1 MPVAPASV
9 DDVDTKAASMAAV
22 AASGGKSAAAQIPQ
36 PPPASGDR
44 EEQMAAIRQMLADL
58 KEGADAAPEAEP
70 DLEPEQEPVTPAP
83 VMRKRVEDEDEE
95 RDALK
100 SRIDQLDKT
109 SRAAKGEAAAS
120 GYDPAKLR
128 RMHERRA
135 KKLQRSRERKKKSGS
150 FLTGFTLVAVVTATM
165 VGLYVMRPQIIAS
178 APQMGPA
185 LNEYVE
191 TVDRYRV
198 ELNEATAE
206 WKAWLVERIENDF
219 QQSEFTLRLGN
230 RGISMR

>member
-206 WKAWLVERIENDF
+206 WKAWLVERVGGLTGKEKE
-219 QQSEFTLRLGN
+219 QG
-230 RGISMR
+230 